1 MQITI
6 PNIFKRSKSKKDILE
21 NELEL
26 QMIKEK
32 AKKSPTWTDYLIV
45 GVAIIVYGIVFGILL
60 FSIFNP
66 AFSIAA
72 LFM

>member
-1 MQITI
+1 MITI
-6 PNIFKRSKSKKDILE
+6 PNIFKRSKSKKDILAE
-21 NELEL
+21 KELEL

-45 GVAIIVYGIVFGILL
+45 GVAIIVYGIIFGILL